1 MRIISGKY
9 RRRNLFSPPET
20 VQTRPIPDR
29 VKESIFGI
37 LRGNIAGARV
47 LDAFAGTGAVGL
59 EAISRGAEH
68 CIFLERDRRAADVL
82 ERNIAALGC
91 QEQCTVVRGDA
102 LGPAALTRIAA
113 LGGVDLIFFDP
124 PYPLIRDNSPGG
136 GWDRCRLQFQR
147 CVALLSDSGFAA
159 IRTPWPFRHPDVVA
173 APAAAPET
181 HGPGGGGRKGKWK
194 KGKRRKGDDAELGN
208 IETEW
213 IGSDIDIEAIQR
225 ETRELEERLN
235 QRDERSAPGAGERDA
250 DGKPSI
256 KRHLTIADLDD
267 ERLDDENADDLP
279 EELDDESGDDGGD
292 WVDEL
297 DGDIDEDGDDA
308 ADEAAEPDRT
318 PHGKA
323 PPRGRADAHLNA
335 DDGGEES
342 TDPAIVYHVVDLTM
356 EGADGPETHEY
367 GSTAVHLYMRKKH

>member
-47 LDAFAGTGAVGL
+47 LDVFAGTGSIGL

-68 CIFLERDRRAADVL
+68 CIFVERDRRAAEIL
-82 ERNIAALGC
+82 ERNINALGC
-91 QEQCTVVRGDA
+91 QDQCTIVRADA
-102 LGPAALTRIAA
+102 LGPAPLTRINA

-124 PYPLIRDNSPGG
+124 PYPLIRDNAPGG
-136 GWDRCRLQFQR
+136 GWDRVRVQFQR
-147 CVALLSDSGFAA
+147 CVSLLSDSGFAA
-159 IRTPWPFRHPDVVA
+159 LRTPWPFRHPETPLGEITDPDA
-173 APAAAPET
+173 AREA
-181 HGPGGGGRKGKWK
+181 RKGKWK
-194 KGKRRKGDDAELGN
+194 KGKPRRADDLDG

-235 QRDERSAPGAGERDA
+235 QRDQRNAPGAGERDA
-250 DGKPSI
+250 DGKSSL
-256 KRHLTIADLDD
+256 KRHLTLADLDD
-267 ERLDDENADDLP
+267 DDLDDENADDLP
-279 EELDDESGDDGGD
+279 MMEDDDGAGDEDGGD
-292 WVDEL
+292 WDDNDE
-297 DGDIDEDGDDA
+297 GD
-308 ADEAAEPDRT
+308 ADVHAEAQTDQ
-318 PHGKA
+318 HGE
-323 PPRGRADAHLNA
+323 H
-335 DDGGEES
+335 ES
-342 TDPAIVYHVVDLTM
+342 TDPAIVYHIVDLTM

-367 GSTAVHLYMRKKH
+367 GSTAVHLYMRSKSVPRT